1 MLNVYIGNIKSDNI
15 VRFNDAWFN
24 YNLSNITVD
33 DNIKKFMKLI
43 DDSVYIKEDKMYS
56 RFDKELCISM
66 KLLSTGCKTLINV
79 YSFKNKIFDIVECGD
94 NVIEEI
100 FKLKNGNIFISCYI
114 LIPYFDCK
122 VNVIT
127 NRGNNLMTRKE
138 LIAYL
143 DEVFPNGY

>member
-1 MLNVYIGNIKSDNI
+1 MN
-15 VRFNDAWFN
+15 
-24 YNLSNITVD
+24 
-33 DNIKKFMKLI
+33 LI

-79 YSFKNKIFDIVECGD
+79 YSFKNKIFDIVACGN

-100 FKLKNGNIFISCYI
+100 FKLKKGNIFISCYI
-114 LIPYFDCK
+114 FIPNFDFK

-127 NRGNNLMTRKE
+127 NIGNTLMTRKE

-143 DEVFPNGY
+143 EEVFPNGY